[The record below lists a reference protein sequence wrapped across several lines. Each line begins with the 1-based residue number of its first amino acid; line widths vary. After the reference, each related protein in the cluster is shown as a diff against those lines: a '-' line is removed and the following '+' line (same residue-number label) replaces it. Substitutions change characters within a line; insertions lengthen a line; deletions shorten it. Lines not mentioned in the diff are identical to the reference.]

1 MRTTRWRWPRHIAVA
16 SAIVLACGTVAATT
30 ARAATSCSFTL
41 HAGSLDI
48 ALNSTGTVTHLTD
61 TANRRDYASS
71 ANPEPL
77 IQLMVD
83 GSKQAPTKL
92 TFDAASS
99 TYTFTFGGK
108 GVKVGVHAVSKAGYA
123 TLEATSVSAPS
134 GVDVQTLLWGP
145 ITTTITQTVGE
156 TVGVV
161 HDDTFAIGIHE
172 LNDKTV
178 GGWPDELDSQTFTDV
193 SPEISNWPFGWFAA
207 HQTPW
212 GSFLQAYTYDYSKT
226 RNRYVG
232 WGDTHEPN
240 VAVPPLTGPDGR
252 IQGSKIALFG
262 TTPDNVLP
270 TLSGIETGENLPHPM
285 IDGQWG
291 KESQGASQSWLVLSD
306 LNTGNA
312 AQSSRYAREA
322 GMKYIYSLPG
332 VDGPWQSAGHYQF
345 DGSFGGSDTGA
356 AGLAATA
363 ARYGINVGVHT
374 LSNLVD
380 TSDSYVRPNADSGLA
395 TTGSAALTRPAG
407 ATDTTLYVDDNAM
420 FAGDAGSILRIGGEL
435 VTYSSVSQ
443 VSGTE
448 WKVTVNSRGAYGTT
462 AAAHSAGS
470 QASRIQQYAYGM
482 LTGGISEIPQIA
494 SRLSQV
500 LDIPGIKALSFD
512 GLEDGS
518 LAGYGLLGTA
528 NLINGVYKGESSV
541 PDTVTEASNLL
552 PNTWDAQGRVS
563 WGEHSLNTDPDN
575 LPISLQPYYQRNY
588 MPAMLGWLGF
598 GAGDT
603 MQYQEWQLSKMAAY
617 NAGAGLETSVG
628 ELNDAGDANQ
638 IMDTWNQWETARNAG
653 AFNPAQQAE
662 MKDLN
667 SYWHLVNTAPGKSWN
682 LYNVQYPSA
691 LSASNNGAANTWS
704 YTNTHAAQPLQFQLQ
719 ASGGAVNK
727 IVVALDG
734 STVTYTATVPSGG
747 YLVADGTGSATVYDS
762 TWHKLGAAT
771 VSGSA
776 SYVAGTQDI
785 TLTGTGSGTSKVRF
799 LTLGTPEK
807 VTAPATI
814 SAPATVTAGA
824 TVKVTTSYTNGSA
837 GAQTGVATVFDA
849 PTGWKATATTPATFK
864 TVPPGRTVSTLWTLT
879 PPAGES
885 AGSSSTFTAQT
896 TYKGAPREYRVLAS
910 VSAVSPYPDL
920 ALNATATA
928 SSVYD
933 SRYPAGNAIDGDGTT
948 EWVSKGELNPWI
960 QLNWSTPQTIGSITL
975 SDRSNSTDWAP
986 GGTLTFSDGST
997 VTINGIPNDGDPHT
1011 VSFAPKTGIT
1021 SVKFQVTGGSG
1032 SNVGLQEI
1040 EAYSK

>member
-1 MRTTRWRWPRHIAVA
+1 MA
-16 SAIVLACGTVAATT
+16 SAIVLACGTASITS
-30 ARAATSCSFTL
+30 ARAASCSFTL

-48 ALNSTGTVTHLTD
+48 ALNSTGTITHLID
-61 TANRRDYASS
+61 TANGRDYASP

-83 GSKQAPTKL
+83 GSKQTPTKL

-99 TYTFTFGGK
+99 TYTFAFGGK
-108 GVKVGVHAVSKAGYA
+108 GVKVGVHAVSKAGYV
-123 TLEATSVSAPS
+123 TLEATGVSAPS

-145 ITTTITQTVGE
+145 ITTSITQTVGE

-161 HDDTFAIGIHE
+161 RDNAVAIGIHE

-178 GGWPDELDSQTFTDV
+178 GGWPDEFDSQTFTDV

-207 HQTPW
+207 HQTSW

-232 WGDTHEPN
+232 WADTQEPN
-240 VAVPPLTGPDGR
+240 VAVPPLAGPDGR

-306 LNTGNA
+306 LNTGDVGQA
-312 AQSSRYAREA
+312 SQYAREA
-322 GMKYIYSLPG
+322 GMKYVYSLPG

-345 DGSFGGSDTGA
+345 DGSFGGSDVGA

-374 LSNLVD
+374 LSNLID

-395 TTGSAALTRPAG
+395 ATGSAALTRPAG
-407 ATDTTLYVDDNAM
+407 ATDTTLYVGDNAM
-420 FAGDAGSILRIGGEL
+420 FAGSAGSILRIGSEL
-435 VTYSSVSQ
+435 VTYSAVSQ
-443 VSGTE
+443 VSSTE
-448 WKVTVNSRGAYGTT
+448 WQVTVDSRGAYGTT
-462 AAAHSAGS
+462 AAAHSAGT

-482 LTGGISEIPQIA
+482 LTGGINEIPQIA

-500 LDIPGIKALSFD
+500 LNIPGIKALSFD

-528 NLINGVYKGESSV
+528 NLINGVYKGENAV

-563 WGEHSLNTDPDN
+563 WGEHSLNTDPNN

-628 ELNDAGDANQ
+628 TLNSTGDANQ
-638 IMDTWNQWETARNAG
+638 VMDTWNQWETARNAG
-653 AFNPAQQAE
+653 AFTPAQQAE

-667 SYWHLVNTAPGKSWN
+667 SYWHLVDTVPGKSWD
-682 LYNVQYPSA
+682 LYNVQYPAA
-691 LSASNNGAANTWS
+691 LSASNNGTANTWS
-704 YTNTHAAQPLQFQLQ
+704 YTNTHPAQPLQFQLQ
-719 ASGGAVNK
+719 ASGGAVSK
-727 IVVALDG
+727 VAVALNG
-734 STVTYTATVPSGG
+734 STVTYTANVPSGG
-747 YLVADGTGSATVYDS
+747 YLVADGTGAANIYDS
-762 TWHKLGAAT
+762 TWHKLGTAT

-776 SYVAGTQDI
+776 SYVAGAQNI
-785 TLTGTGSGTSKVRF
+785 TLASTGTGTSQVRF

-814 SAPATVTAGA
+814 AAPATVTTGA
-824 TVKVTTSYTNGSA
+824 PVKATTSYTNTSA
-837 GAQTGVATVFDA
+837 RAQTNVSTVFDA
-849 PTGWKATATTPATFK
+849 PAGWKATATTPAAFK
-864 TVPPGRTVSTLWTLT
+864 AVPPGRSVSTTWTLS
-879 PPAGES
+879 PPTGES

-896 TYKGAPREYRVLAS
+896 TYKGATREYRVLAS
-910 VSAVSPYPDL
+910 VSVVSPYPDL

-933 SRYPAGNAIDGDGTT
+933 SRYPASNAIDGDSTT
-948 EWVSKGELNPWI
+948 EWVSQGELNPWI
-960 QLNWSTPQTIGSITL
+960 QLKWSTPQTIGSVTL
-975 SDRSNSTDWAP
+975 SDRNNMTDWAP

-997 VTINGIPNDGDPHT
+997 VAVNGIPNDGGPRT
-1011 VSFAPKTGIT
+1011 VGFPPKTGIT
-1021 SVKFQVTGGSG
+1021 SARFQVAGGSG

-1040 EAYSK
+1040 EVYSH